1 MLNSRH
7 QTHHEHDRSKNH
19 SQREEPSRFSSNHPF
34 SRWCH
39 GTAKAHQLLHDST
52 IQIQKGRHYIAWTST
67 IPIAPSWRVA
77 KGRIHGCCSDTQSN
91 SIDTN
96 YASQSNRKIGL
107 DLMHFEL
114 SLVSFPF
121 NTCCPVYLSKELCNK
136 ETPYDRIGLRQ

>member
-1 MLNSRH
+1 MLNSRP
-7 QTHHEHDRSKNH
+7 QTHQERYHGKDH
-19 SQREEPSRFSSNHPF
+19 SERQEPSRFSSNHPF

-39 GTAKAHQLLHDST
+39 GAAKAHQLLHDST
-52 IQIQKGRHYIAWTST
+52 IQIQKRRHCIAWTRT
-67 IPIAPSWRVA
+67 ISIAPSRRVA

-96 YASQSNRKIGL
+96 YTSQSNRKIGL

-121 NTCCPVYLSKELCNK
+121 NTSRPVYLGKELCNK
-136 ETPYDRIGLRQ
+136 ELPYDRIDLRQ